1 MNDLFLF
8 LRFLIPTLPMG
19 FVWYDIGRI
28 TATQL
33 PALRALTE
41 RAVSAEMWLSGVQ
54 AAVIVGVFL
63 LLSVVFLVLLHLHWR
78 GVQGKVLKLGFVRYL
93 CVFLAIALGLPAL
106 WECFWLVI
114 DFFTH
119 PKSVVIDTQH
129 LITALCVPYISLLA
143 LYRLILNFRYQKVS
157 GNLKQPPVT
166 RSKPAKSIKV

>member
-8 LRFLIPTLPMG
+8 LRFLIPTLPIG
-19 FVWYDIGRI
+19 FVWYDTGRM
-28 TATQL
+28 TVAQL
-33 PALRALTE
+33 PALKALFQHSL
-41 RAVSAEMWLSGVQ
+41 SAEAWLSGVQ

-143 LYRLILNFRYQKVS
+143 LYRLIVNFRY
-157 GNLKQPPVT
+157 
-166 RSKPAKSIKV
+166 AKTEKNRPFQAA